1 MCGETA
7 YSDISP
13 KIFRFC
19 LRLKTK
25 PAKQTTPNYH
35 KTFGLFGKISVGTQR
50 YPLTP
55 EHGFPSLYTKPRALP
70 LGLSHLSENPFLK
83 SKKQEN
89 PFVGSPAS
97 RKISSYGGITHIRFK
112 GSKVIPSSQPVKTS
126 SPALIKVI
134 IQLIFILF
142 KKNYQSS
149 SIVETDIV
157 ISSRTFS
164 NAPTVSRDVN
174 TFMLL
179 SAAQRRILNPSSAV
193 SLEKSCVFIT

>member
-19 LRLKTK
+19 LILKNKTRKTNNAELSQNFRLVR
-25 PAKQTTPNYH
+25 
-35 KTFGLFGKISVGTQR
+35 KISVGTQR

-89 PFVGSPAS
+89 PFVGSPVS

-126 SPALIKVI
+126 SPALIKAI

-142 KKNYQSS
+142 KENYQSS
-149 SIVETDIV
+149 SMVETDMV

>member
-1 MCGETA
+1 M
-7 YSDISP
+7 
-13 KIFRFC
+13 
-19 LRLKTK
+19 
-25 PAKQTTPNYH
+25 
-35 KTFGLFGKISVGTQR
+35 
-50 YPLTP
+50 
-55 EHGFPSLYTKPRALP
+55 
-70 LGLSHLSENPFLK
+70 
-83 SKKQEN
+83 
-89 PFVGSPAS
+89 GSPAS

-126 SPALIKVI
+126 SPVLIKAI

-149 SIVETDIV
+149 SMVETDIV

-164 NAPTVSRDVN
+164 NAPTVSKDVN

-193 SLEKSCVFIT
+193 SLENPVCLLHRSHSPDVSSCKCHRCPRRIF

>member
-19 LRLKTK
+19 LRLK
-25 PAKQTTPNYH
+25 N
-35 KTFGLFGKISVGTQR
+35 KTRKTNNAELSQNFRPVRKISVGTQR

-55 EHGFPSLYTKPRALP
+55 EYGFPSLYTKPRALP

-97 RKISSYGGITHIRFK
+97 RKTSSYGGITHIRFK

-126 SPALIKVI
+126 SPALIKAI

-149 SIVETDIV
+149 SMVETDIV

-164 NAPTVSRDVN
+164 NAPTVSKDVN

>member
-19 LRLKTK
+19 LRLKI
-25 PAKQTTPNYH
+25 
-35 KTFGLFGKISVGTQR
+35 KTRKTNNAELSQNFRLVRKISVGTQR

-83 SKKQEN
+83 SKKQESL
-89 PFVGSPAS
+89 FVGSPAS

-126 SPALIKVI
+126 SPVLIKVL

-149 SIVETDIV
+149 SMVETDIV

-164 NAPTVSRDVN
+164 NAPTVSKDVN
-174 TFMLL
+174 TFLVL

-193 SLEKSCVFIT
+193 SLEKSCVFIP

>member
-1 MCGETA
+1 MYGETA

-19 LRLKTK
+19 LRLK
-25 PAKQTTPNYH
+25 N
-35 KTFGLFGKISVGTQR
+35 KTRKTNNAELSQNFRLVRKISVGTQR

-89 PFVGSPAS
+89 PFMGSPAS

-126 SPALIKVI
+126 SPVLIKAI

-142 KKNYQSS
+142 KENYQSS
-149 SIVETDIV
+149 SMVETDIV

-164 NAPTVSRDVN
+164 NAPTVSKDVN

>member
-1 MCGETA
+1 MYGETA

-19 LRLKTK
+19 LRLK
-25 PAKQTTPNYH
+25 N
-35 KTFGLFGKISVGTQR
+35 KTRKTNNAELSQNFRLVRKISVGTQR

-89 PFVGSPAS
+89 PFMGSPAS

-126 SPALIKVI
+126 SPVLIKAI

-149 SIVETDIV
+149 SMVETDIV

-164 NAPTVSRDVN
+164 NAPTVSKDVN